1 MYIKIIPAIKVGDV
15 WVSKY
20 TKFKAI
26 IRGATADTITYET
39 ELGNVCTQSRSV
51 FMAEYEHT
59 ATILPDTDGSL
70 VHSPQHYQVFPDKEA
85 IEIIA
90 SSMTTEQFYGYCLG
104 NFLKYRL
111 RIGAKDEVQQELGKS
126 NKYKELYEKHKHLCK

>member
-1 MYIKIIPAIKVGDV
+1 MEIKVGSLWKCGCDACEV
-15 WVSKY
+15 IASTEDTVTFTVNDNY
-20 TKFKAI
+20 TYTRTLGVFL
-26 IRGATADTITYET
+26 ATWEPMST
-39 ELGNVCTQSRSV
+39 CTTQQDS
-51 FMAEYEHT
+51 T
-59 ATILPDTDGSL
+59 

>member
-1 MYIKIIPAIKVGDV
+1 MEIKINTEWYSIDNPKDIVRVQRVSSYEVLFEEIKSGLLFSTSPDNFLNFY
-15 WVSKY
+15 S
-20 TKFKAI
+20 
-26 IRGATADTITYET
+26 AT
-39 ELGNVCTQSRSV
+39 S
-51 FMAEYEHT
+51 
-59 ATILPDTDGSL
+59 TDA
-70 VHSPQHYQVFPDKEA
+70 VDSPQHYQVFPDKEA

>member
-1 MYIKIIPAIKVGDV
+1 MEIKINTEWYSIDNPKDIVRVQRVSSYEVLFEEIKSGLLF
-15 WVSKY
+15 S
-20 TKFKAI
+20 TEPHNFLKFYSA
-26 IRGATADTITYET
+26 A
-39 ELGNVCTQSRSV
+39 S
-51 FMAEYEHT
+51 
-59 ATILPDTDGSL
+59 TDA
-70 VHSPQHYQVFPDKEA
+70 VDSPQHYQVFPDKEA

>member
-1 MYIKIIPAIKVGDV
+1 MKEVKGALNGDV
-15 WVSKY
+15 V
-20 TKFKAI
+20 
-26 IRGATADTITYET
+26 
-39 ELGNVCTQSRSV
+39 N
-51 FMAEYEHT
+51 
-59 ATILPDTDGSL
+59 
-70 VHSPQHYQVFPDKEA
+70 SPQHYQVFPDKEA

>member
-1 MYIKIIPAIKVGDV
+1 MEIKINTEWYSIDKPKDIVRVQRVSSYEVLFEEIKSGLLFSTSPDNFLNF
-15 WVSKY
+15 Y
-20 TKFKAI
+20 
-26 IRGATADTITYET
+26 
-39 ELGNVCTQSRSV
+39 SV
-51 FMAEYEHT
+51 T
-59 ATILPDTDGSL
+59 STDA
-70 VHSPQHYQVFPDKEA
+70 VDSPQHYQVFPDKEA

-90 SSMTTEQFYGYCLG
+90 SSMTVEQFYGYCLG

>member
-1 MYIKIIPAIKVGDV
+1 MEIKINTEWYSIANPKDIVRVQRVSSYEVLYEKIKSGLLFSTSPDNFLNF
-15 WVSKY
+15 Y
-20 TKFKAI
+20 
-26 IRGATADTITYET
+26 
-39 ELGNVCTQSRSV
+39 SV
-51 FMAEYEHT
+51 T
-59 ATILPDTDGSL
+59 STDA
-70 VHSPQHYQVFPDKEA
+70 VDSPQHYQVFPDKEA

-90 SSMTTEQFYGYCLG
+90 SSMTAEQFYGYCLG

>member
-1 MYIKIIPAIKVGDV
+1 MEIKVGYNYTDKELYWDV
-15 WVSKY
+15 TVLRVDDNHVYCARLEDGMPLQY
-20 TKFKAI
+20 TVKAFLEI
-26 IRGATADTITYET
+26 CHIAKGD
-39 ELGNVCTQSRSV
+39 V
-51 FMAEYEHT
+51 
-59 ATILPDTDGSL
+59 
-70 VHSPQHYQVFPDKEA
+70 VHSPKHYQVFPDKEA

-90 SSMTTEQFYGYCLG
+90 SSMTFEQFYGYCLG

>member
-1 MYIKIIPAIKVGDV
+1 MEIEVNTEWYSALNPKDIVRVQRVSSHEVLFEEIKSGLLF
-15 WVSKY
+15 S
-20 TKFKAI
+20 T
-26 IRGATADTITYET
+26 
-39 ELGNVCTQSRSV
+39 
-51 FMAEYEHT
+51 
-59 ATILPDTDGSL
+59 LPDNFLNFYRVTSMGAVD
-70 VHSPQHYQVFPDKEA
+70 SPQHYQVFPDKEA

-126 NKYKELYEKHKHLCK
+126 NKYKELYDKHKHLCK

>member
-1 MYIKIIPAIKVGDV
+1 MEIKVGGLYANQNGDV
-15 WVSKY
+15 AEVRAIGR
-20 TKFKAI
+20 THVKFKVHGGDYNTTLGDFI
-26 IRGATADTITYET
+26 TKYPATA
-39 ELGNVCTQSRSV
+39 GMCGSV
-51 FMAEYEHT
+51 AG
-59 ATILPDTDGSL
+59 GSP

>member
-1 MYIKIIPAIKVGDV
+1 MEIKIEALYKSTVTGCVVKV
-15 WVSKY
+15 
-20 TKFKAI
+20 
-26 IRGATADTITYET
+26 
-39 ELGNVCTQSRSV
+39 QSSD
-51 FMAEYEHT
+51 AEYVYYTEDGD
-59 ATILPDTDGSL
+59 DTHVMSITRESFLECCVPYNAHVDK
-70 VHSPQHYQVFPDKEA
+70 PQHYQVFPDKEA

>member
-1 MYIKIIPAIKVGDV
+1 MEIKIEALYKNTVTGYIVKV
-15 WVSKY
+15 
-20 TKFKAI
+20 
-26 IRGATADTITYET
+26 
-39 ELGNVCTQSRSV
+39 QSSD
-51 FMAEYEHT
+51 AEYVYYLDEG
-59 ATILPDTDGSL
+59 ADDTR
-70 VHSPQHYQVFPDKEA
+70 VHRSKRELFLEFCVPYNTHVDKPQHYQVFPDKEA

>member
-1 MYIKIIPAIKVGDV
+1 MEIKIEALYKSTVTGCVVKVHSIDV
-15 WVSKY
+15 WYVYYLKEDAY
-20 TKFKAI
+20 
-26 IRGATADTITYET
+26 DTR
-39 ELGNVCTQSRSV
+39 VWRSTRESFLECYV
-51 FMAEYEHT
+51 PYNTHV
-59 ATILPDTDGSL
+59 DK
-70 VHSPQHYQVFPDKEA
+70 PQHYQVFPDKEA

>member
-1 MYIKIIPAIKVGDV
+1 MEIKINTEWYSIANPKDIVRVQRVSSYEVLYEKIKSGLLFSTSPDNFLNF
-15 WVSKY
+15 Y
-20 TKFKAI
+20 
-26 IRGATADTITYET
+26 
-39 ELGNVCTQSRSV
+39 SV
-51 FMAEYEHT
+51 T
-59 ATILPDTDGSL
+59 STDA
-70 VHSPQHYQVFPDKEA
+70 VDSPQHYQVFPDKEA

>member
-1 MYIKIIPAIKVGDV
+1 MGIKVGDLYANQNGDV
-15 WVSKY
+15 AEVTAMGRTY
-20 TKFKAI
+20 VKFKVHGVCYNTTFDDFI
-26 IRGATADTITYET
+26 TKYPATVGMCGVVSGD
-39 ELGNVCTQSRSV
+39 
-51 FMAEYEHT
+51 
-59 ATILPDTDGSL
+59 SL
-70 VHSPQHYQVFPDKEA
+70 VHSPQHYQVFPDKGA

-126 NKYKELYEKHKHLCK
+126 NKYKELYAKHKHLCK

>member
-1 MYIKIIPAIKVGDV
+1 MEIKVGSV
-15 WVSKY
+15 WRLIGS
-20 TKFKAI
+20 
-26 IRGATADTITYET
+26 GYEVTVVGVAHEMVIFRVGDGT
-39 ELGNVCTQSRSV
+39 EFT
-51 FMAEYEHT
+51 EYPLTFLHRFEPT
-59 ATILPDTDGSL
+59 TNCAAGTSCVVDK
-70 VHSPQHYQVFPDKEA
+70 PQHYQVFPDKEA

>member
-1 MYIKIIPAIKVGDV
+1 MDV
-15 WVSKY
+15 IN
-20 TKFKAI
+20 A
-26 IRGATADTITYET
+26 
-39 ELGNVCTQSRSV
+39 
-51 FMAEYEHT
+51 
-59 ATILPDTDGSL
+59 
-70 VHSPQHYQVFPDKEA
+70 PQHYQVFPNKEA

>member
-1 MYIKIIPAIKVGDV
+1 MEIKLGSQWETKPQYTRASCVISAVHGGYIE
-15 WVSKY
+15 Y
-20 TKFKAI
+20 T
-26 IRGATADTITYET
+26 ET
-39 ELGNVCTQSRSV
+39 DGNVYESRLDKFV
-51 FMAEYEHT
+51 AIWTPVITNT
-59 ATILPDTDGSL
+59 AVDK
-70 VHSPQHYQVFPDKEA
+70 PQHYQVFPDKEA

>member
-1 MYIKIIPAIKVGDV
+1 MEIKVGSEYRHFADATEV
-15 WVSKY
+15 VTVTGTPEGYVTFSKGGTTNHCVLVY
-20 TKFKAI
+20 DFEMLYRPVLTVG
-26 IRGATADTITYET
+26 RLDT
-39 ELGNVCTQSRSV
+39 NSV
-51 FMAEYEHT
+51 VNA
-59 ATILPDTDGSL
+59 
-70 VHSPQHYQVFPDKEA
+70 PQHYQVFPDKEA

-111 RIGAKDEVQQELGKS
+111 RIGAKDEVQQDLGKS

>member
-1 MYIKIIPAIKVGDV
+1 MEIKINTEWYSIVNPKDIVRVQRVSSYEVLFKEIKSGLLFSTSPDNFLNF
-15 WVSKY
+15 Y
-20 TKFKAI
+20 
-26 IRGATADTITYET
+26 
-39 ELGNVCTQSRSV
+39 SV
-51 FMAEYEHT
+51 T
-59 ATILPDTDGSL
+59 STDA
-70 VHSPQHYQVFPDKEA
+70 VDSPQHYQVFPDKEA

>member
-1 MYIKIIPAIKVGDV
+1 MEIEVGSMWSAVGTVGSYVTVQDVRQTSLDYITDRGNEVSCTLSAFLNTFQPVKVLNSAVD
-15 WVSKY
+15 K
-20 TKFKAI
+20 
-26 IRGATADTITYET
+26 
-39 ELGNVCTQSRSV
+39 
-51 FMAEYEHT
+51 
-59 ATILPDTDGSL
+59 
-70 VHSPQHYQVFPDKEA
+70 PQHYQVFPDKEA

>member
-1 MYIKIIPAIKVGDV
+1 MEIKIEALYKGIATGCVVKV
-15 WVSKY
+15 
-20 TKFKAI
+20 
-26 IRGATADTITYET
+26 
-39 ELGNVCTQSRSV
+39 QSSD
-51 FMAEYEHT
+51 AEYVYYLEEG
-59 ATILPDTDGSL
+59 ADDTR
-70 VHSPQHYQVFPDKEA
+70 VHRSTRELFLECCVPYNTHVDKPQHYQVFPDKEA

-111 RIGAKDEVQQELGKS
+111 RIGAKDAVQQELGKS

>member
-1 MYIKIIPAIKVGDV
+1 MEIKVGCNYTDKELYWDV
-15 WVSKY
+15 TVLRVDDNHVYCARLEDGMPLQY
-20 TKFKAI
+20 TVKAFLEI
-26 IRGATADTITYET
+26 CHIAKGD
-39 ELGNVCTQSRSV
+39 V
-51 FMAEYEHT
+51 
-59 ATILPDTDGSL
+59 
-70 VHSPQHYQVFPDKEA
+70 VHSPKHYQVFPDKEA

-126 NKYKELYEKHKHLCK
+126 NRYKELYEKHKHLCK

>member
-1 MYIKIIPAIKVGDV
+1 MDACNIKVGATYRTLDSSSV
-15 WVSKY
+15 VMVESVADGYVRATNSDNKYVSY
-20 TKFKAI
+20 TLEAFCRFYVACSQAI
-26 IRGATADTITYET
+26 TGDAINT
-39 ELGNVCTQSRSV
+39 
-51 FMAEYEHT
+51 
-59 ATILPDTDGSL
+59 
-70 VHSPQHYQVFPDKEA
+70 PQHYQVFPDKEA

-90 SSMTTEQFYGYCLG
+90 RSMTTEQFYGYCLG

>member
-1 MYIKIIPAIKVGDV
+1 MEIKVGRNYTDKELYWDV
-15 WVSKY
+15 IVLRVDDNHVYCARLEDGMPLQY
-20 TKFKAI
+20 TVKAFLEI
-26 IRGATADTITYET
+26 CHIANGD
-39 ELGNVCTQSRSV
+39 V
-51 FMAEYEHT
+51 
-59 ATILPDTDGSL
+59 
-70 VHSPQHYQVFPDKEA
+70 VHSPKHYQVFPDKEA

-90 SSMTTEQFYGYCLG
+90 RAMTTEQFYGYCLG

>member
-1 MYIKIIPAIKVGDV
+1 METNFNTVWYSKADPGCTVRVLISDSAGILFEETGSGARERVPLAKFLMRYSKAVKASAID
-15 WVSKY
+15 
-20 TKFKAI
+20 
-26 IRGATADTITYET
+26 
-39 ELGNVCTQSRSV
+39 
-51 FMAEYEHT
+51 
-59 ATILPDTDGSL
+59 
-70 VHSPQHYQVFPDKEA
+70 SPQHYQVFPDKEA

-126 NKYKELYEKHKHLCK
+126 NKYKELYEKHKHMCK

>member
-1 MYIKIIPAIKVGDV
+1 MEIKVGSV
-15 WVSKY
+15 WRRIGLGY
-20 TKFKAI
+20 E
-26 IRGATADTITYET
+26 ATVVGLAHEMVIFRVGDGT
-39 ELGNVCTQSRSV
+39 EFT
-51 FMAEYEHT
+51 EYPLT
-59 ATILPDTDGSL
+59 FLIDFAPVTNGTVGTSDAVDK
-70 VHSPQHYQVFPDKEA
+70 PQHYQVFPDKEA

>member
-1 MYIKIIPAIKVGDV
+1 MEIKVGSLWKCGCDACEVIASTKDTVTFTVNDNDTHTRALDV
-15 WVSKY
+15 FLALFEPMSPC
-20 TKFKAI
+20 APQQDS
-26 IRGATADTITYET
+26 A
-39 ELGNVCTQSRSV
+39 
-51 FMAEYEHT
+51 
-59 ATILPDTDGSL
+59 

-111 RIGAKDEVQQELGKS
+111 RIGAKDDVQQELGKS
-126 NKYKELYEKHKHLCK
+126 NKYKELYKKHKHLCK